1 MLTILGR
8 LSSVNVQKV
17 VWAAGET
24 GQVFERIDVGGAF
37 GGNREPAYLAK
48 NPNGQVPVLEDGDV
62 HIWESN
68 AIVRY
73 IAARY
78 GRYTIWEEDP
88 ARRSESDRWMDWA
101 LGELQRVMV
110 PAFWGL
116 MREPAT
122 ADPAAIAASINATER
137 CLDMLEAHLGKGR
150 SYVGG
155 DRFGMA
161 EIVLGPSV
169 HRWLNMPVERAQRP
183 SLQRWYETIAARGA
197 AIVALPLPIA

>member
-1 MLTILGR
+1 M
-8 LSSVNVQKV
+8 
-17 VWAAGET
+17 
-24 GQVFERIDVGGAF
+24 
-37 GGNREPAYLAK
+37 
-48 NPNGQVPVLEDGDV
+48 PVLEDGDV

-78 GRYTIWEEDP
+78 GRETIWEEDP
-88 ARRSESDRWMDWA
+88 ARRGEGDRWMDWA

-122 ADPAAIAASINATER
+122 ADPAAIASSISRTEH
-137 CLDMLEAHLGKGR
+137 CLDILEAHLENGL

-169 HRWLNMPVERAQRP
+169 HRWLNMPGERVPRP
-183 SLQRWYETIAARGA
+183 RLQRWYETIAAREA
-197 AIVALPLPIA
+197 AQVARPLPIV

>member
-17 VWAAGET
+17 VWAAGEA
-24 GQVFERIDVGGAF
+24 GQPFERIDIGGPF

-48 NPNGQVPVLEDGDV
+48 NPNGQVPVLEDGDIR
-62 HIWESN
+62 IWESN

-78 GRYTIWEEDP
+78 GRDTIWEEDP
-88 ARRSESDRWMDWA
+88 ARRSEGDRWMDWA

-122 ADPAAIAASINATER
+122 ADPAAITASISATER
-137 CLDMLEAHLGKGR
+137 CLDMLEAQLGKGL

-183 SLQRWYETIAARGA
+183 RLQRWYQTVAARKA
-197 AIVALPLPIA
+197 AIGALPLPIA

>member
-1 MLTILGR
+1 MLKILGR

-24 GQVFERIDVGGAF
+24 GQPFERIDIGGPF

-48 NPNGQVPVLEDGDV
+48 NPNGQVPVLEDGDI

-78 GRYTIWEEDP
+78 GCDTIWEEDP
-88 ARRSESDRWMDWA
+88 ARRSEGDRWMDWA

-122 ADPAAIAASINATER
+122 ADPAAIAASISTTER
-137 CLDMLEAHLGKGR
+137 CLDILEAHLAKGR
-150 SYVGG
+150 NYVGG

-183 SLQRWYETIAARGA
+183 SLQRWYEIISVRDAAKA
-197 AIVALPLPIA
+197 ALPFPIG

>member
-1 MLTILGR
+1 MLKILGR

-17 VWAAGET
+17 VWAAGEA
-24 GQVFERIDVGGAF
+24 GQAFERIDIGGPF

-73 IAARY
+73 IAAQY
-78 GRYTIWEEDP
+78 GRDTIWEEDP
-88 ARRSESDRWMDWA
+88 ARRSEGDRWMDWA

-122 ADPAAIAASINATER
+122 ADPAAIAPSVTQTER
-137 CLDMLEAHLGKGR
+137 CLDTLEAHFAKDR
-150 SYVGG
+150 SFVGG

-161 EIVLGPSV
+161 DIVLGPSV
-169 HRWLNMPVERAQRP
+169 HRWLNMPVERTQRP
-183 SLQRWYETIAARGA
+183 RLQRWYDKIAMRGA
-197 AIVALPLPIA
+197 AQVALPLPIA

>member
-1 MLTILGR
+1 MLKILGR

-24 GQVFERIDVGGAF
+24 GQAFERIDIGGPF

-78 GRYTIWEEDP
+78 GRDTIWEEDP
-88 ARRSESDRWMDWA
+88 ARRSEGDRWMDWA

-122 ADPAAIAASINATER
+122 ADPAAIASSISRTEH
-137 CLDMLEAHLGKGR
+137 CLDILEAHLENGF
-150 SYVGG
+150 SYVGS

-169 HRWLNMPVERAQRP
+169 HRWLNMPVGRIQRP
-183 SLQRWYETIAARGA
+183 RLQSWYEAISAREAARA
-197 AIVALPLPIA
+197 ALPLPIA

>member
-1 MLTILGR
+1 MLKILGR

-24 GQVFERIDVGGAF
+24 GQAFERIDIGGPF

-78 GRYTIWEEDP
+78 GRDMIWEEDP
-88 ARRSESDRWMDWA
+88 ARRSEGDRWMDWA

-122 ADPAAIAASINATER
+122 ADPAAIASSISRTEQ
-137 CLDMLEAHLGKGR
+137 CLDILEAHLENGF

-169 HRWLNMPVERAQRP
+169 HRWLNMPVARAPRP
-183 SLQRWYETIAARGA
+183 RLQRWYERIAAREA
-197 AIVALPLPIA
+197 AQAALPLPIA

>member
-1 MLTILGR
+1 MLKILGR

-17 VWAAGET
+17 VWVCGET
-24 GQVFERIDVGGAF
+24 GQAFERVDMGGPF
-37 GGNREPAYLAK
+37 GGNREPGYLAK
-48 NPNGQVPVLEDGDV
+48 NPNGQVPVLEDGDL

-78 GRYTIWEEDP
+78 GRDTIWEEDP
-88 ARRSESDRWMDWA
+88 VKRSEGDRWMDWA

-122 ADPAAIAASINATER
+122 ADPVAVATSIDRTER
-137 CLDMLEAHLGKGR
+137 CLDILEAHLRQGFDHF
-150 SYVGG
+150 GG

-161 EIVLGPSV
+161 DIALGPSV
-169 HRWLNMPVERAQRP
+169 HRWLNMPVTRAPRP
-183 SLQRWYETIAARGA
+183 LLQSWYETIAARGA
-197 AIVALPLPIA
+197 AQVALPLPIS